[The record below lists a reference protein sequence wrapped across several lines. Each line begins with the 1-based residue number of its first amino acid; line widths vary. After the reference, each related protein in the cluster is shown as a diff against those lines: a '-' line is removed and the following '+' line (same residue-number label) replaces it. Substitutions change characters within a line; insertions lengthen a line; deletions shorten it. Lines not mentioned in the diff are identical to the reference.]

1 MTAYIREPFN
11 ALSHLTGAILSFIAL
26 LAMVIKAAYSQA
38 PALHITAVLIFG
50 ISLMLL
56 YTAST
61 VYHTVLARPGV
72 IAFFRKLDHS
82 MIFLLIAG
90 SYAPF
95 CLIALEGALGWTV
108 FGIVAALGISGIFFK
123 MIWFHA
129 PRWLSTGIYILMG
142 WIIVFAA
149 GPLAGSLSVTGLWLL
164 ISGGILYTVGGVIY
178 WLKPDFLSS
187 RYLGFHEIF
196 HIFILLGSTCHFL
209 AVYMYV
215 L

>member
-11 ALSHLTGAILSFIAL
+11 ALSHLAGAILSFIAL

-61 VYHTVLARPGV
+61 VYHTVNARPGV

-129 PRWLSTGIYILMG
+129 PRWLSTAIYILMG

-164 ISGGILYTVGGVIY
+164 IAGGILYTVGGVIY

-196 HIFILLGSTCHFL
+196 HIFILLGSACHFL
-209 AVYMYV
+209 AVYIYV

>member
-1 MTAYIREPFN
+1 MTAFIREPFN
-11 ALSHLTGAILSFIAL
+11 ALSHLAGALLSFSAL
-26 LAMVIKAAYSQA
+26 LAMAIQAAYSQA
-38 PALHITAVLIFG
+38 PAAHVTAVVIFG
-50 ISLMLL
+50 LSLILL

-61 VYHTVLARPGV
+61 VYHSVKARPAV

-95 CLIALEGALGWTV
+95 CLIALEGTLGWSI
-108 FGIVAALGISGIFFK
+108 FALVALLGISGILFK
-123 MIWFHA
+123 MIWFHS
-129 PRWLSTGIYILMG
+129 PRWLSTAIYILMG

-149 GPLAGSLSVTGLWLL
+149 GPLAASMSVAGLWLL
-164 ISGGILYTVGGVIY
+164 ISGGLLYTVGGVIY

-209 AVYMYV
+209 AVYLYV

>member
-1 MTAYIREPFN
+1 MTAFIREPFN
-11 ALSHLTGAILSFIAL
+11 ALSHLTGAALSFIAL
-26 LAMVIKAAYSQA
+26 LAMAIKAAYSQA
-38 PALHITAVLIFG
+38 PATHITAVVIFG
-50 ISLMLL
+50 ISLILL

-61 VYHTVLARPGV
+61 VYHSVKARPGV

-95 CLIALEGALGWTV
+95 CLIALEGTLGWSI
-108 FGIVAALGISGIFFK
+108 FALVAALGISGILFK
-123 MIWFHA
+123 MIWFHS
-129 PRWLSTGIYILMG
+129 PRWLSTAIYILMG
-142 WIIVFAA
+142 WIIIFAV
-149 GPLAGSLSVTGLWLL
+149 GPLASSLSTAGLWLL
-164 ISGGILYTVGGVIY
+164 VAGGLLYTIGGVIY

-196 HIFILLGSTCHFL
+196 HIFILLGSTSHFL
-209 AVYMYV
+209 AVYLYV

>member
-11 ALSHLTGAILSFIAL
+11 ALSHLAGALLSFVAL

-61 VYHTVLARPGV
+61 VYHTVKARPGV

-95 CLIALEGALGWTV
+95 CLIALEGTLGWTV
-108 FGIVAALGISGIFFK
+108 FGIVSALGTSGIFFK

-129 PRWLSTGIYILMG
+129 PRWLSTAIYILMG
-142 WIIVFAA
+142 WLIVFAA
-149 GPLAGSLSVTGLWLL
+149 GPLAGSLSAAGLWLL
-164 ISGGILYTVGGVIY
+164 ISGGILYTVGGIIY

-196 HIFILLGSTCHFL
+196 HLFILLGSTCHFL
-209 AVYMYV
+209 AVYIYV